1 VLSLL
6 AEFCHL
12 SRRAYIPRELL
23 LLTLVILTI
32 VIACASRMFAAPQN
46 TGAPPIRVES
56 GEVIVPVMVFD
67 TRTQSYVPGLT
78 ARNFRVFD
86 DRAQQRIGHVSTERV
101 YLRDFRDNVGS
112 EEREWAWTPGQM
124 WSLLN
129 GGPFPIHV
137 AGPAFYLLSYA
148 EPSSGAGSCHN
159 VRVKVSRKNTIVRA
173 RTEYCGTTH
182 AASDPLNGTTFSKDM
197 EKEVASSRHGQIPL
211 SIQAGFFY
219 TDAKTPRIYVV
230 ADYPTSDIQYSAGP
244 NLLAARLGILTEVY
258 GKDGVLAARASDLD
272 EEYFMSQWDE
282 NRVLGRPQAFAPEQP
297 GDVATVT
304 RAYSLEEALRRAF
317 MPNHHE
323 TQMALDPGKY
333 DVRVLLDAGGEFGRA
348 EIPLTVDA
356 YDGSQLG
363 ISSIMLCKQYDDP
376 RQNLAEA
383 AVSGGLSV
391 NGHPTSTLFRFTHL
405 ISRGNTFTPAGDT
418 TFKKNKPLFAYYEV
432 YEPLLGSATTTQVRV
447 RLKIVDNKTGALE
460 SDTGFRNADEWVQ
473 PGSPVIAIAQRAK
486 ITALATGSYRLEVR
500 AEDSA
505 GQSTAW
511 RAAAFRVE

>member
-1 VLSLL
+1 LRPPGWIYLPRSFDISRKVLRFTL
-6 AEFCHL
+6 A
-12 SRRAYIPRELL
+12 
-23 LLTLVILTI
+23 ILAI
-32 VIACASRMFAAPQN
+32 VIACASRMFATPQN

-78 ARNFRVFD
+78 ARNFRVLD
-86 DRAQQRIGHVSTERV
+86 DGTQQKIGHISTQRV
-101 YLRDFRDNVGS
+101 YLRDFRDNFGS

-148 EPSSGAGSCHN
+148 EPSSAAGSCHN

-197 EKEVASSRHGQIPL
+197 EKEVAGSRQGQIPL
-211 SIQAGFFY
+211 SMQAGFFY
-219 TDAKTPRIYVV
+219 TAAKTPRIYVV
-230 ADYPTSDIQYSAGP
+230 AGYPTSDIQYSAGP

-258 GKDGVLAARASDLD
+258 GKDGMLVARASDLD

-304 RAYSLEEALRRAF
+304 RAYSLAAALRRAF

-323 TQMALDPGKY
+323 TQMALDPGQY
-333 DVRVLLDAGGEFGRA
+333 DVRVVLDAAGEFGRA

-391 NGHPTSTLFRFTHL
+391 NGHPTSTLSRFTHL
-405 ISRGNTFTPAGDT
+405 ISRGNAFTPTGDA
-418 TFKKNKPLFAYYEV
+418 TFKKNQLLFAYYEV
-432 YEPLLGSATTTQVRV
+432 YEPLLAGVATTQVRI
-447 RLKIVDNKTGALE
+447 RLKIVDEKTGAAE
-460 SDTGFRNADEWVQ
+460 SDTGFQSAGEWVR
-473 PGSPVIAIAQRAK
+473 PDDPVIAIAQQAK
-486 ITALATGSYRLEVR
+486 IAALATGWYRIEVR

-505 GQSTAW
+505 GRSTTW
-511 RAAAFRVE
+511 RAATFRVE